1 MLTLARL
8 LTVTAASGVRAERAS
23 LKTVCRAT
31 GGGRRNNSRSPK
43 TKPQN
48 VVPGR
53 ASTKGTPVFAP
64 RRGCVSPSVRIFTFP
79 RHRCPPETR
88 RSRCVRT
95 SREPRSDPNASATS
109 SSHRLTVFSNPSL
122 AIQPRSRPVK
132 TPWTRASTPPPLM
145 PRSATHRLP
154 SLRSPRPIPRAPR
167 GRPKSTMTW
176 TRSSRCVSVPDNHP

>member
-8 LTVTAASGVRAERAS
+8 MTVTAASGVRAERAS

-64 RRGCVSPSVRIFTFP
+64 RRGCVSRLGSNIQFSPTPVPAR
-79 RHRCPPETR
+79 
-88 RSRCVRT
+88 
-95 SREPRSDPNASATS
+95 NAAFAMCAN
-109 SSHRLTVFSNPSL
+109 V
-122 AIQPRSRPVK
+122 
-132 TPWTRASTPPPLM
+132 TRAPQ
-145 PRSATHRLP
+145 
-154 SLRSPRPIPRAPR
+154 
-167 GRPKSTMTW
+167 
-176 TRSSRCVSVPDNHP
+176 